1 MKVFQI
7 LVPNSPLEAFY
18 SGGHR
23 SKEPA
28 ALLGCLS
35 SGLCLIASP
44 RPVGSSL
51 LCMLG
56 QHQAGQAHHDTILI
70 PVPVFSLS
78 DSPARP
84 KPTSQADWQPAS
96 YQVHHTEACTHTWL
110 LTPPASGQPSTQSC
124 PPGPGCICQPNTFLL
139 NWEGFDHCSPFFLMT
154 FQAIVFT
161 DSMYMREAH
170 ILYLHFK
177 SLCLFLR
184 PRAFFP
190 AHSTWSTSCSQD
202 LSPVV
207 SDTKAETHGV
217 PLTSAHRQNER
228 YCQLSLRGGQ
238 HCSMDAH
245 LLFTT
250 VHTALRRSHEWSQIR
265 MRIPDSSWGKMNSGP
280 KPMQYQS

>member
-1 MKVFQI
+1 MEDTGLKSQ
-7 LVPNSPLEAFY
+7 LPCW
-18 SGGHR
+18 
-23 SKEPA
+23 A
-28 ALLGCLS
+28 ALALACALS
-35 SGLCLIASP
+35 PAPGLWEVHCCACSDSTRQARHTMTPFWSLSLCSHCLIHQPDQKPLP
-44 RPVGSSL
+44 R
-51 LCMLG
+51 
-56 QHQAGQAHHDTILI
+56 QI
-70 PVPVFSLS
+70 
-78 DSPARP
+78 DS
-84 KPTSQADWQPAS
+84 Q
-96 YQVHHTEACTHTWL
+96 L
-110 LTPPASGQPSTQSC
+110 LTRFTTQKPAHIWSRMATRTPSASGQPSTQSC

-139 NWEGFDHCSPFFLMT
+139 KWEGFNHCSPFFLMT

-161 DSMYMREAH
+161 DSMYVREAY

-177 SLCLFLR
+177 SLSLFLR

-190 AHSTWSTSCSQD
+190 AHSTWSTSCSQN
-202 LSPVV
+202 LGPVV
-207 SDTKAETHGV
+207 SDTKAETHSV

-228 YCQLSLRGGQ
+228 YCQLLLRGGQ